1 MQCPETWSRAANSQ
15 LTRKPPR
22 ESWGGCDREVGVPC
36 HRLQVEMPTPLTSC
50 IFERD
55 PECQKPLVQ
64 QNAGQGQECPA
75 ERQDH
80 DKRERLKAPGTGRVC
95 SDPGKGPDF
104 NLE

>member
-15 LTRKPPR
+15 PPW
-22 ESWGGCDREVGVPC
+22 ESWRGCDREVGVPC
-36 HRLQVEMPTPLTSC
+36 HRLQLKMPTPLTSC
-50 IFERD
+50 IFEED
-55 PECQKPLVQ
+55 PECQKPLV

-80 DKRERLKAPGTGRVC
+80 DKWPKAPGTGRVC

-104 NLE
+104 NQE